1 MNVLIIDDS
10 ALMRAMLTQALAPT
24 GAFIRAPGTL
34 DEARLALGMTGD
46 PDGTHEDGVD
56 VLLLDLIMPGTDG
69 LTFLRELRA
78 HPHLEDLSVIMVT
91 AVQEE
96 EQLDAAFQAG
106 ATDYVTKPIRPAALC
121 ARTTSAARLTR
132 ALRSRRER
140 EAELLVLNGR
150 LNALNDQL
158 ETLSQTDAL
167 TGIAN
172 RRAFDAQY
180 AHALALH
187 ARSQLPV
194 TLLMIDID
202 HFKWFNDALGH
213 PAGDA
218 CLQQVARTLRAC
230 APRSTDLVARYGGEE
245 FAALLLDTDRAGGET
260 VAGRIREALGAL
272 GLPHPRHP
280 LGVVTVSI
288 GVADA
293 ADLSEEDTRAGVGLK
308 DAADRALYHAKASG
322 RNRAE
327 TWPAGRTP
335 T

>member
-1 MNVLIIDDS
+1 MNVLIVDDS

-24 GAFIRAPGTL
+24 GAAVRAPGTL
-34 DEARLALGMTGD
+34 DEARAALGMTGD
-46 PDGTHEDGVD
+46 DPAGVD

-69 LTFLRELRA
+69 LTFLRELRG

-158 ETLSQTDAL
+158 ELLSQTDAL

-180 AHALALH
+180 GHALALH

-202 HFKWFNDALGH
+202 HFKGYNDALGH

-245 FAALLLDTDRAGGET
+245 FAALLLDTDREGGQT
-260 VAGRIREALGAL
+260 VALRIREALAEL
-272 GLPHPRHP
+272 RLPHPRHP
-280 LGVVTVSI
+280 LGFVTVSV
-288 GVADA
+288 GVAEA
-293 ADLSEEDTRAGVGLK
+293 ADLSGPDVQAGVTLK

-327 TWPAGRTP
+327 TWPAGRAP
-335 T
+335 A